1 MNRKH
6 KVLIAN
12 RGEIAV
18 RIMQACKKLGLEFVS
33 VYTAE
38 DVSSGHVVLAR
49 ELGGEKS
56 LYRISSYHDANELLC
71 IADEA
76 GATAVHPGYGFFAED
91 FRFAR
96 RVTERE
102 RSLVF
107 IGPSWRVIRDLGDK
121 INTKRLARSIGVP
134 TVPGSDRPIYDELE
148 AEKVART
155 LFEYQLQQGISRPG

>member
-18 RIMQACKKLGLEFVS
+18 RITQACHKLGLDFVC

-38 DVSSGHVVLAR
+38 DVSSGHVALAR

-71 IADEA
+71 IADES

-107 IGPSWRVIRDLGDK
+107 IGPSWRVIRDLGGRDRAVYLSN
-121 INTKRLARSIGVP
+121 IPFDERS
-134 TVPGSDRPIYDELE
+134 TSL
-148 AEKVART
+148 
-155 LFEYQLQQGISRPG
+155 